1 MELSS
6 ILSVAVSTVG
16 ILENVVKIDWL
27 GNVIK
32 VLIESF
38 GSIGVGIIVF
48 TLLLKLITLPFDIYS
63 RVSTKKNAIT
73 MEKLRPELEKLQR
86 TYARNQDL
94 YNQKMQELY
103 KKNGYSPFSA
113 CLPTLLNL
121 VIFMV
126 VIGQFSTY
134 SNYANF
140 GVFCD
145 MSVAYEQAVISYDQT
160 HDTNY
165 LFIDSE
171 NVLSNGSGAIY
182 VNLDYFYNNDTVY
195 GLKDAYGFDVTKNND
210 YDATFTMAVTS
221 DNIAKLVAEIN
232 KGTDGAFSN
241 NWLVSPEGQ
250 ITQNES
256 GEYYFILAN
265 CGKNNLTGEDYTSE
279 EVMQI
284 LCTELVSHYANDFAN
299 VVIKESGRVAAA
311 EEYRTKELSFLWVK
325 NIWSQDLPWKHPVKE
340 TFSEYNFVTESGCS
354 ASCATMCSNASYAIT
369 SVTEEQYKELTANLT
384 EEKSQANGYLILV
397 VLSIGTML
405 LSQIIM
411 QKQNKTQMEL
421 SSVDGENGSA
431 AQSQKMM
438 TWMMPI
444 MFGFFSFMYTAS
456 FSVYIVIS
464 SLFSLC
470 SNLLINK
477 LVENKYE
484 KIAKQEAYKLE
495 LKRMGKLKELKEIE
509 EKENKKNKKKD
520 KNNLN

>member
-6 ILSVAVSTVG
+6 ILSVAVSTIG
-16 ILENVVKIDWL
+16 ELENVVKIDWL

-32 VLIESF
+32 TLIESF

-48 TLLLKLITLPFDIYS
+48 TLILKLITLPFDIYS
-63 RVSTKKNAIT
+63 RVSTKKNAVK
-73 MEKLRPELEKLQR
+73 MEQMRPELEKLQR

-121 VIFMV
+121 VVFMI

-145 MSVAYEQAVISYDQT
+145 MSVAYEQAVYAYDDVNQT
-160 HDTNY
+160 DY
-165 LFIDSE
+165 LFIDTE
-171 NVLSNGSGAIY
+171 NLLGNGTNALY
-182 VNLDYFYNNDTVY
+182 VKLDYFYSNHKEDENY
-195 GLKDAYGFDVTKNND
+195 GLKDYNFTIQSNNG
-210 YDATFTMAVTS
+210 YDATFTMDLTS
-221 DNIAKLVAEIN
+221 ENIGKLASEIE
-232 KGTDGAFSN
+232 KGANGAFAN
-241 NWLVSPEGQ
+241 DWIFGDEGQ
-250 ITQNES
+250 IKQDSET
-256 GEYYFILAN
+256 GEYSFILEN
-265 CGKNNLTGEDYTSE
+265 CGVNAEGNAYTE
-279 EVMQI
+279 QEIMQVM
-284 LCTELVSHYANDFAN
+284 CTNLVSYYANNFAN
-299 VVIKESGRVAAA
+299 AVIKESGRVAAA
-311 EEYRTKELSFLWVK
+311 EEYRSHDLRFLWVK
-325 NIWSQDLPWKHPVKE
+325 NIWSQDLPWEHPVKQ
-340 TFSEYNFVTESGCS
+340 TFAEYNFVTESGCG
-354 ASCATMCSNASYAIT
+354 ASCSAMCNKVDYTIN
-369 SVTEEQYKELTANLT
+369 SVTEEQYKELTANLA

-421 SSVDGENGSA
+421 SSVDGENGTA

-456 FSVYIVIS
+456 FSVYIVVS
-464 SLFSLC
+464 SLFSLAA
-470 SNLLINK
+470 NLIINK
-477 LVENKYE
+477 AVEKKFE
-484 KIAKQEAYKLE
+484 KLLKHEAYKME
-495 LKRMGKLKELKEIE
+495 LKRMGKIKELKEIE
-509 EKENKKNKKKD
+509 EKENKKKRK
-520 KNNLN
+520 